1 LVDIAGPQLHWV
13 DVYDDDALWDGEKV
27 AVDADGRAVLLMRVD
42 GGLAAYA
49 DACPHK
55 GTALS
60 DGNLEGGVLTCRV
73 HLWQF
78 DAKSGASINPVGKP
92 LSCFP
97 VRAEGGRIF
106 VAVQSPRES

>member
-1 LVDIAGPQLHWV
+1 
-13 DVYDDDALWDGEKV
+13 
-27 AVDADGRAVLLMRVD
+27 
-42 GGLAAYA
+42 
-49 DACPHK
+49 
-55 GTALS
+55 
-60 DGNLEGGVLTCRV
+60 V

-106 VAVQSPRES
+106 VAVQARR

>member
-1 LVDIAGPQLHWV
+1 LVDIAGPQLHWI

-27 AVDADGRAVLLMRVD
+27 AVDADGRAVLLVRVE
-42 GGLAAYA
+42 GRLAAYA

-55 GTALS
+55 GTSLS
-60 DGNLEGGVLTCRV
+60 DGHLEDGVLTCRV
-73 HLWQF
+73 HHWQF
-78 DAKSGASINPVGKP
+78 DAKSGASVNPVGKP

-106 VAVQSPRES
+106 VAVQSRSEY